1 MIYVIEDDRGWESY
15 YRRLLKRDD
24 VKYFHDGVAAIA
36 EMDEEV
42 PDLVIL
48 DVLLTG
54 PTGFAV
60 LNEMRS
66 YPELMNVPAAIV
78 SSVSLGDDIAEK
90 YGVVATFDKGKMQPK
105 DLLDLVG
112 RYAGFKNESD
122 CSEAYGLRRSG

>member
-36 EMDEEV
+36 EMDDAV

-66 YPELMNVPAAIV
+66 YPELMEVPAVIV
-78 SSVSLGDDIAEK
+78 SSVSLGSDIAEK
-90 YGVVATFDKGKMQPK
+90 YGVVATLDKSKMQPSE
-105 DLLDLVG
+105 LLELVG
-112 RYAGFKNESD
+112 RYA
-122 CSEAYGLRRSG
+122 

>member
-15 YRRLLKRDD
+15 YRRLLKGLDA
-24 VKYFHDGVAAIA
+24 KYFHDGVAAIA
-36 EMDEEV
+36 EMDEKV

-66 YPELMNVPAAIV
+66 YPELMDVPAAIV
-78 SSVSLGDDIAEK
+78 SSVSLNDEIAEK
-90 YGVVATFDKGKMQPK
+90 YGVVATFDKGKMRPGE
-105 DLLDLVG
+105 LLELVG
-112 RYAGFKNESD
+112 RYA
-122 CSEAYGLRRSG
+122 

>member
-66 YPELMNVPAAIV
+66 YPELMDAG
-78 SSVSLGDDIAEK
+78 GDCK
-90 YGVVATFDKGKMQPK
+90 
-105 DLLDLVG
+105 
-112 RYAGFKNESD
+112 
-122 CSEAYGLRRSG
+122 

>member
-66 YPELMNVPAAIV
+66 YPELMDVPAAIV
-78 SSVSLGDDIAEK
+78 SSVSLDDDIAEK
-90 YGVVATFDKGKMQPK
+90 YGVVATFDKGKMQPGE
-105 DLLDLVG
+105 LLELVG
-112 RYAGFKNESD
+112 RYA
-122 CSEAYGLRRSG
+122 

>member
-66 YPELMNVPAAIV
+66 YPELMDVPVAIV

-90 YGVVATFDKGKMQPK
+90 YGVVATFDKGKMQPGE
-105 DLLDLVG
+105 LLELVG
-112 RYAGFKNESD
+112 RYA
-122 CSEAYGLRRSG
+122 

>member
-48 DVLLTG
+48 DVLLT
-54 PTGFAV
+54 
-60 LNEMRS
+60 LE
-66 YPELMNVPAAIV
+66 
-78 SSVSLGDDIAEK
+78 
-90 YGVVATFDKGKMQPK
+90 
-105 DLLDLVG
+105 
-112 RYAGFKNESD
+112 
-122 CSEAYGLRRSG
+122 